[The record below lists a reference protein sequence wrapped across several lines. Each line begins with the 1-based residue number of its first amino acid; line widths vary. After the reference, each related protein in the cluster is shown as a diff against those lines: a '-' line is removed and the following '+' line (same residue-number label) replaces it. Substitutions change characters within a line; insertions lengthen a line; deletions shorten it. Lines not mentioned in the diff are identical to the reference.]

1 MFMRSETLLLACSGK
16 FIRILE
22 VELLILIYFE
32 RFTKMDEDQDML
44 QACVEDLTSI
54 IDKDGDGDISKEEFV
69 KNAVNSTFI
78 DNLLSK

>member
-1 MFMRSETLLLACSGK
+1 MFMRSEILLLACSGK

-22 VELLILIYFE
+22 VELLILIYFV